1 MKEFKLKKVRYSNI
15 MSVGDE
21 SIEVS
26 LDSVHK
32 TLVTGKNGA
41 GKSTLLEAIT
51 FAMFGKPF
59 RDIKKGQLINS
70 VNKKNSLVE
79 LWMSYSGDE
88 YYIKRGQKPNIFKI
102 EKNGVLIEEDSST
115 ALYQEKFEKMISM
128 SYSSFKQIVVL
139 GTAGFTPFMAM
150 TVPNRR
156 KLVEDLLE
164 VSILSTMDKLNK
176 EEIKT
181 LNSQVQI
188 IDRDLVHQRS
198 EIETHKQYAERQK
211 KLSGDSI
218 ERFEKMLNE
227 AKTEAKRALDEA
239 KEYDDQAK
247 AIEIPSDPTIEITHL
262 NRSIYNLETTSDN
275 SKSVMTRFK
284 SGGNCPTCKE
294 AFNPNSP
301 HVHEHESIAAKADMQ
316 IEQLR
321 NDKKDLESK
330 VAEWKQCVES
340 FKDLTSKSANAKTV
354 AAGAVDRA
362 RKVKLLIDEAKSE
375 VIDNSDKIL
384 ELTESLNQNLT
395 TKTNLV
401 AELSNRAMITNMLK
415 DQGIKAFIINKY
427 IPMFN
432 KLINDHLHSL
442 GADYSFILSP
452 DFTETIK
459 TRGKEDFSYAS
470 FSQGE
475 KARIDISLLFT
486 WREIASLVSGIKIT
500 SLFLDEVFDSSFD
513 EEGNKM
519 VQTILNK
526 MQDTN
531 VFIISHREHNPQ
543 DYGQHVEMNKIGR
556 FTVRN

>member
-1 MKEFKLKKVRYSNI
+1 MKDFKLSKVKYSNI
-15 MSVGDE
+15 MSVGDD
-21 SIEVS
+21 SIEVI

-51 FAMFGKPF
+51 FAIFGKPF
-59 RDIKKGQLINS
+59 RDIKKGQLINA
-70 VNKKNSLVE
+70 VNKKGLLVE
-79 LWMSYSGDE
+79 LWMSYAGDE
-88 YYIKRGQKPNIFKI
+88 FYIKRGQKPNIFKI
-102 EKNGVLIEEDSST
+102 EKNGVPIEEDSSA
-115 ALYQEKFEKMISM
+115 ALYQEKFEKMIAM

-176 EEIKT
+176 DEIKAINLQT
-181 LNSQVQI
+181 VAL
-188 IDRDLVHQRS
+188 DRDLMHQRS
-198 EIETHKQYAERQK
+198 EIDTHKQYAERQK
-211 KLSGDSI
+211 KLAGDNIDRLVS
-218 ERFEKMLNE
+218 MLDV
-227 AKTEAKRALDEA
+227 AKTEAKAASDLSKEFEEKA
-239 KEYDDQAK
+239 KSIIMPE
-247 AIEIPSDPTIEITHL
+247 DPTNQL
-262 NRSIYNLETTSDN
+262 RDLSQNLYRVEASRDQS
-275 SKSVMTRFK
+275 SKVVKLFN

-294 AFNPNSP
+294 AFNPSSP
-301 HVHEHESIAAKADMQ
+301 HVHEHQEVIDTSASKLKTFADSKEVLE
-316 IEQLR
+316 EQL
-321 NDKKDLESK
+321 KSWKSAHESYR
-330 VAEWKQCVES
+330 
-340 FKDLTSKSANAKTV
+340 DLTTKAMTAKTTAL
-354 AAGAVDRA
+354 AAINRA
-362 RKVKLLIDEAKSE
+362 KGIKALIDEAKAD
-375 VIDNSDKIL
+375 VVDNSDKIL
-384 ELTESLNQNLT
+384 ELTESLNQNLELKT
-395 TKTNLV
+395 TMSN
-401 AELSNRAMITNMLK
+401 EMSNRAMITNMLK

-432 KLINDHLHSL
+432 KLINGHLQSL
-442 GADYSFILSP
+442 GADYSFVLSP

-531 VFIISHREHNPQ
+531 MFIISHREHNPQ

>member
-1 MKEFKLKKVRYSNI
+1 MKDFKLKRVRYSNI

-21 SIEVS
+21 AIDVQ
-26 LDSVHK
+26 LDAVHK

-51 FAMFGKPF
+51 FAIFGKPF

-70 VNKKNSLVE
+70 VNKKGSLVE
-79 LWMSYSGDE
+79 LWMKYSNDE
-88 YYIKRGQKPNIFKI
+88 YYVKRGQKPEIFII
-102 EKNGVLIEEDSST
+102 EKNGVLVEKDSST

-150 TVPNRR
+150 SVPNRR

-164 VSILSTMDKLNK
+164 VGILTQMDKLNK
-176 EEIKT
+176 DEIKL
-181 LNSQVQI
+181 LNSKNSSLDQEISHTRTQI
-188 IDRDLVHQRS
+188 D
-198 EIETHKQYAERQK
+198 THKTYAERQK
-211 KLSGDSI
+211 KLAGDNLARLQS
-218 ERFEKMLNE
+218 MLDD
-227 AKTEAKRALDEA
+227 AKAEA
-239 KEYDDQAK
+239 KEANDTSKRHLDAAA
-247 AIEIPSDPTIEITHL
+247 AIEMPKDPSM
-262 NRSIYNLETTSDN
+262 SISDIN
-275 SKSVMTRFK
+275 QKIYKSEMTRDQSAKVISLFK

-294 AFNPNSP
+294 AFNSDSP
-301 HVHEHESIAAKADMQ
+301 HVHNHQSIVDSSIAE
-316 IEQLR
+316 IESFAQER
-321 NDKKDLESK
+321 PKLESQL
-330 VAEWKQCVES
+330 ALWKERHEQYRSEI
-340 FKDLTSKSANAKTV
+340 TKSTIAKT
-354 AAGAVDRA
+354 AAVTAIQRA
-362 RKVKLLIDEAKSE
+362 QNIKKLIDEANAE
-375 VIDNSDKIL
+375 VVDNSDKII
-384 ELTESLNQNLT
+384 ELSDSLAAALT
-395 TKTNLV
+395 TKTTISD
-401 AELSNRAMITNMLK
+401 ELTNRAMVTLMLK

-432 KLINDHLHSL
+432 KLINSHLFAL
-442 GADYSFILSP
+442 GADYSFVLSP

-526 MQDTN
+526 MDDTN
-531 VFIISHREHNPQ
+531 MFIISHREHNPQ
-543 DYGQHVEMNKIGR
+543 DYGQHVQMNKVGR